1 MAVNGLDDPA
11 LKLPWHD
18 SLWAH
23 MAAGLAA
30 DRVAHGLLIAGT
42 PGVGKRRFAWRLV
55 AALLCREPAA
65 DGEACGICAGCRQR
79 AAATHPD
86 ISRLTPEDTGKAIK
100 VEQVRRFSHA
110 LHLTPQYS
118 TGRIGW
124 IDPADSLSMS
134 AANSLLK
141 TLEEPPAGCHIVL
154 ISDRVSAL
162 LPTIRSRC
170 QIWTVPAATPDAA
183 RNWLAGQDFDA
194 SRVDDDSLRAPLALL
209 ARRDVDAASLIEQ
222 WDKDLARL
230 LARRANPV
238 SVAERAY
245 EAERRLWVDWL
256 YRRCNDLLLATLGT
270 ESATLDRGLAE
281 GALRLGS
288 RRIEAW
294 SRRVTEVARTA
305 GTNADWRLVVESV
318 FIELSQYVA
327 EATDTP

>member
-1 MAVNGLDDPA
+1 MTEVDDNA
-11 LKLPWHD
+11 LRLPWHD
-18 SLWAH
+18 ALWSH

-42 PGVGKRRFAWRLV
+42 PGVGKRRFAWRMV
-55 AALLCREPAA
+55 AALLCREPTAA
-65 DGEACGICAGCRQR
+65 GDACGVCAGCRQR

-100 VEQVRRFSHA
+100 VDQVRRFSHA

-118 TGRIGW
+118 TGRVGW
-124 IDPADSLSMS
+124 IDPADSLSIS

-170 QIWTVPAATPDAA
+170 QIWTVPAPEPESAQA
-183 RNWLAGQDFDA
+183 WLTAQDFDA
-194 SRVDDDSLRAPLALL
+194 TAVDRDSLRAPLALL
-209 ARRDVDAASLIEQ
+209 ARRDADDADLIAQ

-230 LARRANPV
+230 LARRANPL

-256 YRRCNDLLLATLGT
+256 YRRCNDLLLATLDAAPT
-270 ESATLDRGLAE
+270 TLDSALAD
-281 GALRLGS
+281 GARRLGR

-294 SRRVTEVARTA
+294 SRQVSNAARTA

-327 EATDTP
+327 EATHKP

>member
-1 MAVNGLDDPA
+1 MSEVDDNA
-11 LKLPWHD
+11 LRLPWHD
-18 SLWAH
+18 NLWSH

-30 DRVAHGLLIAGT
+30 DRVAHGLLMAGT
-42 PGVGKRRFAWRLV
+42 PGVGKRRFAWRV
-55 AALLCREPAA
+55 VSALLCRQPTATG
-65 DGEACGICAGCRQR
+65 DACGTCAGCRQR

-86 ISRLTPEDTGKAIK
+86 ISRLTPEDSGKAIK
-100 VEQVRRFSHA
+100 VDQVRRFSHA

-124 IDPADSLSMS
+124 IDPADALSIS

-170 QIWTVPAATPDAA
+170 QIWTVPAADPEAA
-183 RNWLAGQDFDA
+183 RRWLTAQDFDA
-194 SRVDDDSLRAPLALL
+194 SGVDPDSLRAPLALL
-209 ARRDVDAASLIEQ
+209 ARRDADAVNLMAQ

-230 LARRANPV
+230 LARRANPLN
-238 SVAERAY
+238 VAERAY

-256 YRRCNDLLLATLGT
+256 YRRCNDLLLATLDAAP
-270 ESATLDRGLAE
+270 ATLD
-281 GALRLGS
+281 GAIADGARRLGR

-294 SRRVTEVARTA
+294 SRHVSNAARTA

-327 EATDTP
+327 EATRKP

>member
-1 MAVNGLDDPA
+1 MSEIDDRA
-11 LKLPWHD
+11 LRLPWHEA
-18 SLWAH
+18 LWRH
-23 MAAGLAA
+23 MSVGLAA
-30 DRVAHGLLIAGT
+30 DRVAHGVLVAGT

-55 AALLCREPAA
+55 AALLCRELSD
-65 DGEACGICAGCRQR
+65 DGEACGLCPGCRQR
-79 AAATHPD
+79 AAGTHPD

-100 VEQVRRFSHA
+100 VDQVRRFSHA

-118 TGRIGW
+118 TGRVGW
-124 IDPADSLSMS
+124 IDPADSLSIS

-170 QIWTVPAATPDAA
+170 QIWTVPAAEPTTARSWLAA
-183 RNWLAGQDFDA
+183 RDFDA
-194 SRVDDDSLRAPLALL
+194 NRVDDDSLRAPLALL
-209 ARRDVDAASLIEQ
+209 ARRDMDAESLIEH

-256 YRRCNDLLLATLGT
+256 YRRCNDLLLATLGS
-270 ESATLDRGLAE
+270 ESSSLDRGLAE
-281 GALRLGS
+281 GARRLGV